1 MREPSAG
8 LRVAVLDPSGFTLPY
23 DHAYCDALSE
33 AGVRV
38 AFVTRPPRQGEPAPR
53 NTFET
58 VSLFY
63 PASEDAMRRWP
74 RLIPIVRFG
83 KGLEHGYGLWRFYR
97 WWKRRR
103 PDVVHFQWA
112 ALPILDRR
120 LVGRLK
126 RRSKLVL
133 TVHDTNAFLGT
144 ASSPLQ
150 YWGWHDFLN
159 DMDQL
164 IVHTQEGV
172 SALRKQGVQTPIA
185 VLPHGPL
192 TFDSTRALPAEEKEI
207 LLFGELKPY
216 KGVDLFLEAFARI
229 PAERRQGW
237 RIRIVGKPAMDL
249 EPLVRRARELGLDS
263 VVLWEPRF
271 VDHSEIAGYFARAA
285 IVVFPYR
292 DIDASGVLMGAMGLG
307 KAIVA
312 TRIGAFAELL
322 SDRQNALVVEK
333 EDVGALAGA
342 LATLIED
349 PELRRRLGEAC
360 ARQARISVP
369 SWDLIARSAL
379 GIYEGLPS
387 PG

>member
-1 MREPSAG
+1 MPEPSREPS
-8 LRVAVLDPSGFTLPY
+8 VVVVDPSGFTLPY
-23 DHAYCDALSE
+23 DHAYCEALAQ
-33 AGVRV
+33 AGVQV
-38 AFVTRPPRQGEPAPR
+38 AFITRPLRQGEPLPR

-58 VSLFY
+58 VPLFY
-63 PASEDAMRRWP
+63 PVSEDAMRRWP
-74 RLIPIVRFG
+74 RLISLVRFG
-83 KGLEHGYGLWRFYR
+83 KGVEHGYGLWRFYR
-97 WWKRRR
+97 WWVRRR
-103 PDVVHFQWA
+103 PEVVHFQWA
-112 ALPILDRR
+112 ALPILDRG
-120 LVGRLK
+120 LVRRLK

-144 ASSPLQ
+144 ASSRLQ

-172 SALRKQGVQTPIA
+172 SALQKQGIRTPIA

-192 TFDSTRALPAEEKEI
+192 TFEAPRALPVEEKEI

-216 KGVDLFLEAFARI
+216 KGIDLLLEAFARI
-229 PAERRQGW
+229 PANRREGW
-237 RIRIVGKPAMDL
+237 VLRIVGKPAMDL
-249 EPLVRRARELGLDS
+249 EPLTQRAEALGLDS
-263 VVLWEPRF
+263 TVRWEPRF
-271 VDHSEIAGYFARAA
+271 VDHAEIAGYFARAA
-285 IVVFPYR
+285 VVVFPYR

-333 EDVGALAGA
+333 EDAGALANA

-349 PELRRRLGEAC
+349 PELRVRLGEAC
-360 ARQARISVP
+360 ARQSRVSVP
-369 SWDLIARSAL
+369 TWDLIARSAR

>member
-1 MREPSAG
+1 MNEPSAG
-8 LRVAVLDPSGFTLPY
+8 PLVVVLDPSGFTLPY
-23 DHAYCDALSE
+23 DHAYCEALSE

-38 AFVTRPPRQGEPAPR
+38 VFVTRPPRQGEPAPR
-53 NTFET
+53 STFET

-83 KGLEHGYGLWRFYR
+83 KGVEHGYGLWRFYR

-103 PDVVHFQWA
+103 PEVVHFQWA

-120 LVGRLK
+120 LVRRLK
-126 RRSKLVL
+126 HRSKLVL

-144 ASSPLQ
+144 ASSRLQ
-150 YWGWHDFLN
+150 YWGWHGFLS

-172 SALRKQGVQTPIA
+172 GALRKQGVRTPIA

-192 TFDSTRALPAEEKEI
+192 KFESTRALPSEEKEI

-216 KGVDLFLEAFARI
+216 KGIDLLLEAFAQI
-229 PAERRQGW
+229 PADRRQGW
-237 RIRIVGKPAMDL
+237 VLRIVGKPSMDL
-249 EPLVRRARELGLDS
+249 EPLQRRSEELGLDS
-263 VVLWEPRF
+263 VVLWEPHF
-271 VDHSEIAGYFARAA
+271 VDHAEIAGYFARAA

-322 SDRQNALVVEK
+322 FDRQNALVVEK
-333 EDVGALAGA
+333 EDVGGLAGA
-342 LATLIED
+342 LATLIKE
-349 PELRRRLGEAC
+349 PEFRMRVGETC
-360 ARQARISVP
+360 ARRARISVP
-369 SWDLIARSAL
+369 NWDLIARSAL
-379 GIYEGLPS
+379 GIYEDLPL
-387 PG
+387 PD